1 MHVNTIPAMAPELND
16 EVEKVLL
23 FCDKGDEV
31 EEDGDTDEAREV
43 EELEVGVEEGVRR
56 VDIRDDEVCEELLI
70 VLVIKKVVVVFSEML
85 VRLLDWEV
93 VECEGFDVE
102 TSATIL
108 MTVTVFGVG
117 SPVLF
122 SSLISSNCQTAI

>member
-1 MHVNTIPAMAPELND
+1 MHVNTIPAMAPELNE

-31 EEDGDTDEAREV
+31 DEDGDADETREV
-43 EELEVGVEEGVRR
+43 EEVGVEEGVRR

-70 VLVIKKVVVVFSEML
+70 VLVIKVVVVFSEML